1 MKKLKVIGIIIG
13 ILIAIAVF
21 IVLGVLSG
29 WFQTWFSNKVEY
41 VDRKIEDRTS
51 YDTIKK
57 VEDTCRAMISSYKT
71 DRETYEQYKNSD
83 NPEKQSWAEQAK
95 MRANKTANTYN
106 EYILKNS
113 FVWEGNIPSDI
124 DKNLQ
129 IIQSKED

>member
-1 MKKLKVIGIIIG
+1 MKKLKVFGIIIG
-13 ILIAIAVF
+13 ILIAIAGF

-29 WFQTWFSNKVEY
+29 WFKTWFTNKVEY
-41 VDRKIEDRTS
+41 VDRKIEDRTN

-71 DRETYEQYKNSD
+71 DRDTYEQYKNSD

-113 FVWEGNIPSDI
+113 FVWQGNIPSDI
-124 DKNLQ
+124 DRNLQ
-129 IIQSKED
+129 IIYSKED